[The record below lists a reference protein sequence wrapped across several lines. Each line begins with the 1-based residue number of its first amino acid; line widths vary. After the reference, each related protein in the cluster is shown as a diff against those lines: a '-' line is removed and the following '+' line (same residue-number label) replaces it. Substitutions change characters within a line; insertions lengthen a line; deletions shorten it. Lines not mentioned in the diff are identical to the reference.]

1 MIDFRYHLVSIIAI
15 FLALAVGLLVGSTA
29 LSGKAVE
36 ALTAAQRAVHDKNVS
51 LTQQNK
57 QLINQVTADQAFA
70 TAASKRLLTGLL
82 SNEKVIIITA
92 PNSNSAVTSGVR
104 TALTEA
110 GATVT
115 GEVDLSQ
122 QFLNTDGQSEATL
135 NGLAG
140 RLASQYGVS
149 LTGQSSDPVSGQAA
163 AAQVLA
169 ASLLTTNDGTGALLT
184 SASRQGILSGLS
196 QNGYLSISSGAPVP
210 AAANL
215 AVLVT
220 PGTPAP
226 QTGSLVLEATALALK
241 DASNGTVMAGA
252 VGAIGPSSVISG
264 EDSKNQVST
273 VDNADTESGQIIT
286 AQALYLAMHGKIGQY
301 GIGPGV
307 APSPAPS
314 PSPSPTLTP
323 GTGARR

>member
-1 MIDFRYHLVSIIAI
+1 VIDFRYHLVSIIAI

-36 ALTAAQRAVHDKNVS
+36 ALTAAQHAVKDTNVS

-57 QLINQVTADQAFA
+57 QLTKQVTADEAFA
-70 TAASKRLLTGLL
+70 SASSKRLLTGLL
-82 SNEKVIIITA
+82 TGQKVIIVTA
-92 PNSNSAVTSGVR
+92 PNADSKVISGMR
-104 TALTEA
+104 TALAEA
-110 GATVT
+110 GATVS

-122 QFLNTDGQSEATL
+122 QFLNTNGQSEATL
-135 NGLAG
+135 NQLAG
-140 RLASQYGVS
+140 RLASQYGVT
-149 LTGQSSDPVSGQAA
+149 LTGQSSNPVSGQAS

-169 ASLLTTNDGTGALLT
+169 ASLLTRTDSTDAPLTN
-184 SASRQGILSGLS
+184 ASRQGILTGLS
-196 QNGYLSISSGAPVP
+196 QGGYLSISSGNPVP
-210 AAANL
+210 AAATL
-215 AVLVT
+215 AILVT
-220 PGTPAP
+220 PDTPAP

-241 DASNGTVMAGA
+241 GAGDGTVMAGS
-252 VGAIGPSSVISG
+252 VGAIGTGSVIAD
-264 EDSKNQVST
+264 EESKGQVST
-273 VDNADTESGQIIT
+273 VDYADTETGQIVT
-286 AQALYLAMHGKIGQY
+286 AQALYLAMHGKIGQW

>member
-1 MIDFRYHLVSIIAI
+1 VIDFRYHLVSIVAI

-36 ALTAAQRAVHDKNVS
+36 ALTVAQRAVKDKNVS
-51 LTQQNK
+51 LTQQNR
-57 QLINQVTADQAFA
+57 QLTNQVTADQKFA
-70 TAASKRLLTGLL
+70 SASSKRLLAGLL
-82 SNEKVIIITA
+82 TGQKVIILTA
-92 PNSNSAVTSGVR
+92 PNFDSAVTSGVR
-104 TALTEA
+104 TALAEA

-122 QFLNTDGQSEATL
+122 QFLNTNGQSEATL
-135 NGLAG
+135 NQLAG
-140 RLASQYGVS
+140 QLASRYGVA
-149 LTGQSSDPVSGQAA
+149 LTGQSSNQVSGQAS

-169 ASLLTTNDGTGALLT
+169 ASLLTGTSGTDTALAT
-184 SASRQGILSGLS
+184 ASRQGILTGLS
-196 QNGYLSISSGAPVP
+196 QAGYLSVASGGPVP
-210 AAANL
+210 PIATL

-241 DASNGTVMAGA
+241 SAGDGTVMAGSVA
-252 VGAIGPSSVISG
+252 AIGANSVISD
-264 EDSKNQVST
+264 EESKGQVST
-273 VDNADTESGQIIT
+273 VDFADTETGQIIT
-286 AQALYLAMHGKIGQY
+286 AQALYLAMHGKIGQW

-314 PSPSPTLTP
+314 PSPSSTLTP
-323 GTGARR
+323 GTGPRR